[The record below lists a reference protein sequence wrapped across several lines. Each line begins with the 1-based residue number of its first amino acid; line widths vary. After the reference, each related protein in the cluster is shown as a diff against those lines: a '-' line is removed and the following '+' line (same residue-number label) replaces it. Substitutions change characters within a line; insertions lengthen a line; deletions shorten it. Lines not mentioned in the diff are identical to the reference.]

1 MIELTPRGKSL
12 RLLVTLLLAAATLSV
27 AFVALGALPPSASPL
42 GPVFDPVPR
51 PEIEARLRAAPQKN
65 ADREA
70 AMEQLFRQ
78 SGCPKVTTQSI
89 GEGALPNVIC
99 TLPGTRKF
107 VFIVSAHFDHVR
119 KGQGVI
125 DNWSGAS
132 MLPNLLESLRH
143 EPRRHTF
150 VFIGFSSEEKGLVGS
165 KYYVR
170 HLTPE
175 QAARIHAEV
184 NLDTLALGPTKIW
197 LRHSDRRLTA
207 ELYAVARSNHLPLT
221 DFDPGDAEDDS
232 EPFIRRKIPTLM
244 IHSVTNET
252 WHVLHSADDN
262 VHAVKFSD
270 YYDTYRLLADFLA
283 TIDAKIN

>member
-1 MIELTPRGKSL
+1 MIEFARRGKSP
-12 RLLVTLLLAAATLSV
+12 RLLVALLAAATASV
-27 AFVALGALPPSASPL
+27 AFVALGALTPDAAPAA
-42 GPVFDPVPR
+42 PVFDPVPR
-51 PEIEARLRAAPQKN
+51 PEIEARLRAAPLKN

-70 AMEQLFRQ
+70 AMQRLFRQ
-78 SGCPKVTTQSI
+78 SGCPEITTQSI

-99 TLPGTRKF
+99 TLPGTTKS
-107 VFIVSAHFDHVR
+107 VFIVSAHFDKVR
-119 KGQGVI
+119 RGQGVI

-165 KYYVR
+165 KYYVK

-175 QAARIHAEV
+175 QAARVHAAV
-184 NLDTLALGPTKIW
+184 NLDTLALGPTEIW
-197 LRHSDRRLTA
+197 LRHSDPKLTA

-221 DFDPGDAEDDS
+221 DFDPGDADDDS

-244 IHSVTNET
+244 IHSVTNDT

-270 YYDTYRLLADFLA
+270 YYDTYRLLAEYLA
-283 TIDAKIN
+283 AIDAKIN